1 MSLFAAWYRALTQT
15 TARTFG
21 FVFSATIHV
30 FITSAI
36 IVALFAYGYVSIIIP
51 DLDMEIVIALLA
63 GVGAACLIHMFLCN
77 NFLIIKVQSP
87 LKFVRLLDAM
97 FPKGKLIPDSSTEE
111 YHSLHSELISF
122 PLKHAIIGIF
132 DILVVLVP
140 IAIYDLLFLK
150 SGNYDEFLLTG
161 FLLLPIH
168 TQFCYHTSDLYLG
181 PYRSMVKRLL
191 WQRGEQF
198 EHEYKGSIK
207 YKFIMLILTIIIIGY
222 ILLQVASAGAD
233 RQYTQ
238 LMAVSAVA
246 LLLGLTIMV
255 YYNIKQ
261 YLEDFARASK
271 LLIKNEDPDFFSS
284 TSDRELAIVASGFFD
299 ATQRILNYQKDLEAD
314 IQVATEKLTRS
325 MESMRR
331 REQEMNMELNFAA
344 EIQKGMTP
352 EPQPWN
358 GISFCVTSLPMGKVS
373 GDYHDFFREKEHCF
387 VLISDVSGHGIPAA
401 LVTMAAKQTFS
412 REMSFSQSPAGIL
425 NNVNNSLYEQIKTQE
440 YLTAFLVKITDE
452 HRYTFCNA
460 SHRRAIH
467 FRSQDQQCFLL
478 DSKGAFVGA
487 MPESE
492 VVFEEGYGVLEPG
505 DRLILYTDG
514 IVEARNDQGEEFGE
528 ERLEQI
534 VLDCADKPI
543 KSLNEKIMSEL
554 FHFLEGEP
562 VGDDITIVTS
572 ECSPSWYEFRDLC
585 KDGDQQLKVKHFRR
599 ALAIYKKANELVKS
613 YPPLLLVLCRLC
625 FYNKEYD
632 ESEEFGKQYLNII
645 PRDPIAIRILMR
657 IGQKAEKRLQIRR
670 YAAMLLEIIPNDVEA
685 EEALKNSKR
694 T

>member
-1 MSLFAAWYRALTQT
+1 MSFFAARYRAFAQLI
-15 TARTFG
+15 AKRLG
-21 FVFSATIHV
+21 FLLSATIHV

-36 IVALFAYGYVSIIIP
+36 IMAAFAYGYMSILVP
-51 DLDMEIVIALLA
+51 DLQDEIKIALLT
-63 GVGAACLIHMFLCN
+63 GVGAASLIHMFLCN
-77 NFLIIKVQSP
+77 TFWPIKIYSP
-87 LKFVRLLDAM
+87 LKAMRFMDEM
-97 FPKGKLIPDSSTEE
+97 FPKGKLKLDSTVEE
-111 YHSLHSELISF
+111 YHDLHSELISF
-122 PLKHAIIGIF
+122 PLKHTIIGVF
-132 DILVVLVP
+132 DILIVVLP
-140 IAIYDLLFLK
+140 LAAYDLIFLQ
-150 SGNYDEFLLTG
+150 SGNYTKFLMTG

-181 PYRSMVKRLL
+181 PYRSTVKRLL
-191 WQRGEQF
+191 WQKGEPF
-198 EHEYKGSIK
+198 EHEFKGSIK
-207 YKFIMLILTIIIIGY
+207 SKFIMLILTIIIIGY
-222 ILLQVASAGAD
+222 ILLQMASAGAD
-233 RQYTQ
+233 PQYTQ
-238 LMAVSAVA
+238 LMAISAVA
-246 LLLGLTIMV
+246 LLLTLTIMF

-261 YLEDFARASK
+261 YLEDFARASS

-284 TSDRELAIVASGFFD
+284 TSDRELAVVASGFFE
-299 ATQRILNYQKDLEAD
+299 ATQRILNYQKDLESD
-314 IQVATEKLTRS
+314 IKIATEKLTRS

-358 GISFCVTSLPMGKVS
+358 GISFCVTNLPMGKVS
-373 GDYHDFFREKEHCF
+373 GDFHDFFREEEHCF
-387 VLISDVSGHGIPAA
+387 VLIADVSGHGIPAA

-467 FRSQDQQCFLL
+467 FRSQDKQCFLL
-478 DSKGAFVGA
+478 DSKGAFIGA
-487 MPESE
+487 MPENE
-492 VVFEEGYGVLEPG
+492 VIFEEGYGVLEPG

-514 IVEARNDQGEEFGE
+514 IVEARNEEGEEFGE

-534 VLDCADKPI
+534 ILDSADKPI

-562 VGDDITIVTS
+562 VGDDITIVTA

-585 KDGDQQLKVKHFRR
+585 KDGDHELKLKHFRR

-613 YPPLLLVLCRLC
+613 YPPLLLALCRLC

-632 ESEEFGKQYLNII
+632 QSEQFGKQYLDMI
-645 PRDPIAIRILMR
+645 PRTPLAIRILMR
-657 IGQKAEKRLQIRR
+657 IGQKAEKRLQVRR
-670 YAAMLLEIIPNDVEA
+670 YAAMLLEISPNDAEA
-685 EEALKNSKR
+685 EKALKESKR
-694 T
+694 S